1 MPGCEQVPT
10 YTTRHKPGASDGN
23 DGATGRTPATSL
35 KPGQDGL
42 DGTAGILVRRDDGS
56 ISTYESKFEF
66 ELLGFDVVDQNDDG
80 VFEPRE
86 CVIIKNIRIKNSG
99 MTPSALIRSL
109 PTYNRRRRNADT

>member
-23 DGATGRTPATSL
+23 DGASGHTPATSL

-42 DGTAGILVRRDDGS
+42 DGTAGIHVRRDDGS

-86 CVIIKNIRIKNSG
+86 CVIIKNIRIKNTG
-99 MTPSALIRSL
+99 MTTLALIRSL
-109 PTYNRRRRNADT
+109 PINNRRRRNADT